1 MNNLRNTI
9 KLMAIFFL
17 TVCMTG
23 CWNSREIEDL
33 RVYVGVGLD
42 VADETKFEKKVNER
56 GGHYPKKNVLTAT
69 VQIVPGTKEQAAQGQ
84 GGQAGESYLNERLT
98 GDSLLQIFR
107 QFSLRRDRPLIGHHL
122 KVIVISSE
130 LATKYS
136 LEQLLDF
143 ILRDNDI
150 RPSALVL
157 ISQQKAIDVLSA
169 NQPGEVPA
177 FNLRGLVRNR
187 QRTNRILP
195 AISLGKLEGLMQSRQ
210 SFVLQNVIMAENEL
224 KFVGGALF
232 EGDTNKYIG
241 RLNQVDVEAI
251 SWIEGNP
258 GGVLKTY
265 TDEGDTIVYEIAS
278 ISSKITPKLEGDEL
292 SIHIDVQSKGR
303 LIEDWSYPEESTD
316 SAYIEEQEEKFNET
330 VKNEI
335 KTLLDKLQHTYRVDV
350 VGFGKEV
357 RIKYPRYYNKVK
369 DRWDEVFSE
378 IPVTYDVD
386 LEIIDYGSTLE

>member
-1 MNNLRNTI
+1 MNNLRKAL
-9 KLMAIFFL
+9 KLMAIFIL
-17 TVCMTG
+17 TVCLSG
-23 CWNSREIEDL
+23 CWSSREIEDL

-42 VADETKFEKKVNER
+42 VADETKFEEEVNKR
-56 GGHYPKKNVLTAT
+56 GGHYPKKNVITAT
-69 VQIVPGTKEQAAQGQ
+69 VQIVPGTKSQTSQGQ
-84 GGQAGESYLNERLT
+84 SGQAGESYLNERLT

-130 LATKYS
+130 LAAKYS

-150 RPSALVL
+150 RPSTLVL

-169 NQPGEVPA
+169 SQPGEVPA

-195 AISLGKLEGLMQSRQ
+195 AVSLGKLEGLMQSRQ

-224 KFVGGALF
+224 KFVGGAIF

-241 RLNQVDVEAI
+241 RLNQVDIEAI
-251 SWIEGNP
+251 SWIEGSP

-265 TDEGDTIVYEIAS
+265 SDKGDTIVYEIAS

-292 SIHIDVQSKGR
+292 SIHLDVRSKGR
-303 LIEDWSYPEESTD
+303 LIEDWSYPEEPTD
-316 SAYIEEQEEKFNET
+316 SEYIVEQEKKFNET

-335 KTLLDKLQHTYRVDV
+335 KVLLDKLQHTYHADV

-357 RIKYPRYYNKVK
+357 RIKYPGYYNKVK
-369 DRWDEVFSE
+369 ERWDEVFSE
-378 IPVTYDVD
+378 IPVTYDVN
-386 LEIIDYGSTLE
+386 LEIVDYGSTLE